1 MRKGGFHTPGGAE
14 TAFRFCGGGS
24 LPGDVVANAIYA
36 KKEKPGS
43 LARLKISL
51 PQETWTMP

>member
-1 MRKGGFHTPGGAE
+1 MRKGGFRTPGGAE
-14 TAFRFCGGGS
+14 TAFCLCGVA
-24 LPGDVVANAIYA
+24 LPGNVVASAIYT